1 MLECKVAIVFVYVDD
16 AHTSE
21 WPAGVKNQPE
31 PHANQA
37 DRERHAQSFAAEHIV
52 SPVMSI
58 MVDGWDNAMDN
69 ACGLWPDTAYQV
81 VIATHTIVW
90 KTTYIN
96 DVEGR
101 ADIPMLVQ
109 LRSAIGT
116 NA

>member
-1 MLECKVAIVFVYVDD
+1 MLECGVVVVFVYVDE
-16 AHTSE
+16 AHDSG

-69 ACGLWPDTAYQV
+69 ACGLWPDTTYQV
-81 VIATHTIVW
+81 DIATRTISW
-90 KTTYIN
+90 KTTYAI

-101 ADIPMLVQ
+101 ADVPMLDI
-109 LRSAIGT
+109 LLSAIGT